1 MYFLRRIRNYV
12 VVPVISLKENE
23 NTLTAWNSKD

>member
-1 MYFLRRIRNYV
+1 MYFLRRICNYV
-12 VVPVISLKENE
+12 VVPDISLKENE